1 MYASDADSLDMV
13 GPDRFSSNFFCRI
26 CGILFATGYR
36 RGFQMNESKVIELR
50 RDLGL
55 WGAISIVVGTVI
67 GSGIFL
73 VPRAMVLRVGSPS
86 MVFVVW
92 VFGGLLSL
100 CGALSYAE
108 LAAAMPE
115 AGGEY
120 VYLREAYGPLWG
132 FLYGWTQM
140 WVAKSGSIATL
151 ATAFFYY
158 LTNFFPLLDG
168 VFYTVPLPLGAHGA
182 PLDLRYGQLLAMAL
196 ILFLAGVN
204 YFGVKLGGEVQII
217 VTAVKV
223 FLIAF
228 IVVAGLGF
236 GTAHAPAPAAAPH
249 PLTIA
254 GFFAALVAAL
264 WAYDGWNNVSMV
276 ASEIRQPQRSLPLAL
291 IAGTLAVIAIYLAAN
306 AAYFHVLSA
315 PQVGASERVAAD
327 MMRHA
332 WAALGSPCG
341 FHRRHDQYFRG
352 AQRLHS
358 LRRAGALRDGA
369 GPPLLCSRG
378 PVNAAYHT
386 PGVSIL
392 ALSVWSALLVLSGRY
407 EQLFTYVIFASWI
420 LYGMTTAAVIVL
432 RRKRPDLPRPYKTL
446 AYPVLPVL
454 FVLVAILLVLST
466 LFDSP
471 RESLL
476 GLGFIFLG
484 LPFYYYWRT
493 RRA

>member
-1 MYASDADSLDMV
+1 
-13 GPDRFSSNFFCRI
+13 
-26 CGILFATGYR
+26 
-36 RGFQMNESKVIELR
+36 
-50 RDLGL
+50 
-55 WGAISIVVGTVI
+55 
-67 GSGIFL
+67 
-73 VPRAMVLRVGSPS
+73 

-158 LTNFFPLLDG
+158 LTNFFPHLDG
-168 VFYTVPLPLGAHGA
+168 IFYTVPLPVGAHGA

-196 ILFLAGVN
+196 VLFLAGVN
-204 YFGVKLGGEVQII
+204 YFGVKLGGEIQII
-217 VTAVKV
+217 VTIVKV
-223 FLIAF
+223 LLIAF

-236 GTAHAPAPAAAPH
+236 GKGHAPTPAASAH
-249 PLTIA
+249 SLTMA

-291 IAGTLAVIAIYLAAN
+291 IGGTMAVIGIYLAAN

-315 PQVGASERVAAD
+315 QQVGASERVAAE
-327 MMRHA
+327 MMRRVVGGWGAHA
-332 WAALGSPCG
+332 VSIAAMISIFAALNGSILSGARVPYAMARD
-341 FHRRHDQYFRG
+341 RRFFASI
-352 AQRLHS
+352 AQ
-358 LRRAGALRDGA
+358 
-369 GPPLLCSRG
+369 
-378 PVNAAYHT
+378 VNATYHT

-432 RRKRPDLPRPYKTL
+432 RIKRPDLPRPYKTL
-446 AYPVLPVL
+446 GYPVLPVL
-454 FVLVAILLVLST
+454 FVLVAALLVFST
-466 LFDSP
+466 LLDSP

-476 GLGFIFLG
+476 GLAFIVVG
-484 LPFYYYWRT
+484 LPFYYYWQR

>member
-1 MYASDADSLDMV
+1 M
-13 GPDRFSSNFFCRI
+13 
-26 CGILFATGYR
+26 
-36 RGFQMNESKVIELR
+36 
-50 RDLGL
+50 

-86 MVFVVW
+86 MVFAVW

-120 VYLREAYGPLWG
+120 VYLREAYGPMWG

-204 YFGVKLGGEVQII
+204 YFGVKIGGEIQII
-217 VTAVKV
+217 VTVVKV
-223 FLIAF
+223 LLIAF

-236 GTAHAPAPAAAPH
+236 GKAHAPAPVAAAH

-276 ASEIRQPQRSLPLAL
+276 SSEIRQPQRSLPLAL
-291 IAGTLAVIAIYLAAN
+291 IGGTLAVIAIYLAAN
-306 AAYFHVLSA
+306 AAYFHVLTA
-315 PQVGASERVAAD
+315 QQVGSSQRVAAD
-327 MMRHA
+327 MMRRVVGNWGAHA
-332 WAALGSPCG
+332 VSTAAMISIFAALNGSILS
-341 FHRRHDQYFRG
+341 G
-352 AQRLHS
+352 ARVPYAMARDRLFFAS
-358 LRRAGALRDGA
+358 VAN
-369 GPPLLCSRG
+369 
-378 PVNAAYHT
+378 VNAAYHT

-392 ALSVWSALLVLSGRY
+392 ALSAWAAVLVLSGRY

-432 RRKRPDLPRPYKTL
+432 RHKRPDLPRPYRTL

-454 FVLVAILLVLST
+454 FVVVAILLVLST
-466 LFDSP
+466 LIDSP

-476 GLGFIFLG
+476 GLGFILLG
-484 LPFYYYWRT
+484 LPFYFRWK
-493 RRA
+493 RRRS